1 MLQRYEETL
10 EDYRQNRL
18 SLRERPSFHFL
29 NNYRNGYHMNGYVE
43 RYSELSRLI
52 PVSGY
57 LIRIPFE
64 SICSGNIINEY
75 GIGIREDDA
84 ADLNVDT
91 EGMVKIAVCQCV
103 SVIVWKNRNTVTDH
117 RVLKP
122 LTDRTENDSFYVCD
136 QLPVRSSESFV

>member
-1 MLQRYEETL
+1 
-10 EDYRQNRL
+10 
-18 SLRERPSFHFL
+18 
-29 NNYRNGYHMNGYVE
+29 MNGYVE

-91 EGMVKIAVCQCV
+91 EWMVKIAGCQCV

-122 LTDRTENDSFYVCD
+122 LTDRTENDSFYVCA